1 MLSSNLR
8 STCSCRSGSG
18 RCTLLRTTSARADE
32 IALAQVLTSTTRCGG
47 RTAGQASSP
56 ASLDLST
63 MTTWVPPPGPSQ
75 VGCSTRRIPF
85 DVFNDTASSC
95 QNHWSVRAKCCRWQ
109 VSLLQHKKSPT
120 GRCSMPSGYTCC
132 HTMNSLS
139 KRPHSGQPSGYTCR
153 HAMNSLFKRPHS
165 GHIPDYPDH
174 IVAVDHIP
182 DHHAQNF
189 GVTGRCQ
196 KSYASCSCKCKCKC
210 K

>member
-1 MLSSNLR
+1 MVIANANLSPSLSLKKFHELHHELLCHIMMMQLITELTCAKSNASSWQLAVTAPIIMLSSNLR

-18 RCTLLRTTSARADE
+18 RCTRLRTTSARADE

-95 QNHWSVRAKCCRWQ
+95 QNHWSMRAKCCQWQ
-109 VSLLQHKKSPT
+109 VSLLQHRGTKNLPLGDAACPLAT
-120 GRCSMPSGYTCC
+120 
-132 HTMNSLS
+132 
-139 KRPHSGQPSGYTCR
+139 
-153 HAMNSLFKRPHS
+153 HAAIL
-165 GHIPDYPDH
+165 
-174 IVAVDHIP
+174 
-182 DHHAQNF
+182 
-189 GVTGRCQ
+189 
-196 KSYASCSCKCKCKC
+196 
-210 K
+210 